1 MDTWFTTQNI
11 VFTKMSQ
18 QHNHFGTIDH
28 DEYDDTFKARWRKGE
43 IQEENGWIYVTNK
56 KPRKIK
62 RELTIEEMDRLE
74 AEKER
79 LEEEAKAKE
88 NGTEIN
94 AELGDRRKNK
104 DDLY

>member
-1 MDTWFTTQNI
+1 MDTGKQRVILSFP
-11 VFTKMSQ
+11 KMN
-18 QHNHFGTIDH
+18 NHIGTIDH
-28 DEYDDTFKARWRKGE
+28 DEYDETFKASWRKGE
-43 IQEENGWIYVTNK
+43 IQEENGWILVTNK
-56 KPRKIK
+56 RPRKIK

-79 LEEEAKAKE
+79 LEKEEEAKA
-88 NGTEIN
+88 NGVELN

>member
-1 MDTWFTTQNI
+1 MN
-11 VFTKMSQ
+11 
-18 QHNHFGTIDH
+18 NHIGTIDH

-43 IQEENGWIYVTNK
+43 IQEENGWILVTNK

-74 AEKER
+74 AERER
-79 LEEEAKAKE
+79 LEAEAKAKE
-88 NGTEIN
+88 DGV
-94 AELGDRRKNK
+94 ELNPELMDRRKNK